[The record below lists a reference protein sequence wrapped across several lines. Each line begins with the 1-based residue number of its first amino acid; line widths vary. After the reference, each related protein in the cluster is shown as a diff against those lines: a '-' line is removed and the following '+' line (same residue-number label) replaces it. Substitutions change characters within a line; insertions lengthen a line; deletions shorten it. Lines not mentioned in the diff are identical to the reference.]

1 MSDSVSEKNS
11 GENSVENDGFARADA
26 ASTVDHEHRYVDA
39 PDGSD
44 GAARD
49 IADVPAVEVINTVAV
64 HLMSAAAVTCGL
76 ADDPDNQRDLA
87 EARTLITALAGL
99 VIASAPDIGGH
110 HARALRDGLRSL
122 QLAFREASPIPDAP
136 GQGPGEKYTGPVN

>member
-64 HLMSAAAVTCGL
+64 HLMPPSPAGSPTTRTTNATSPKPARSSLRWPGSSSPPLPTSEGITRVRCAMVSARCNLHSEKRRRSRMLPAKAPAKST
-76 ADDPDNQRDLA
+76 R
-87 EARTLITALAGL
+87 AR
-99 VIASAPDIGGH
+99 
-110 HARALRDGLRSL
+110 
-122 QLAFREASPIPDAP
+122 
-136 GQGPGEKYTGPVN
+136 